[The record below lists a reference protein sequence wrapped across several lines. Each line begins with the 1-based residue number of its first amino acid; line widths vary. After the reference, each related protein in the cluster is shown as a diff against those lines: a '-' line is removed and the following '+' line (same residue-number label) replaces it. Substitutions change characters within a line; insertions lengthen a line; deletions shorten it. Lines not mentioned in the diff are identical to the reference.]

1 MNRATR
7 KRAAAFSLLELVM
20 AASLVVGA
28 LVPTM
33 AVMRSAMA
41 KSRDLS
47 RRNLLANYAVG
58 VLESRAATVIG
69 NWTTAVTTGNFSGDG
84 HSSIHYTATCS
95 DAAAQGGI
103 PGELMHIV
111 VRVFDDADG
120 DGIFDAGELNVLF
133 RTKIA
138 RLASYENE
146 E

>member
-1 MNRATR
+1 MIRTTR
-7 KRAAAFSLLELVM
+7 KRAWAFSLLELAM

-33 AVMRSAMA
+33 AVMRTAMA

-69 NWTTAVTTGNFSGDG
+69 NWNTASTTGNFSSDG
-84 HSSIHYTATCS
+84 HPAIHYTATCS

-103 PGELMHIV
+103 PSELMHII

-120 DGIFDAGELNVLF
+120 DGAFDAGELNVLF

-138 RLASYENE
+138 RLASYEDE